1 MRLKIQRLSV
11 KFSMLFICTVYS
23 SFILCLFLQK
33 VVGDES
39 TNDLPSIN
47 TNIEPNSSDQIE
59 TPQSRHR
66 ITRYLSRSEYERMV
80 AEYHGLNGLSPY
92 QKKIISDA
100 FYKKSFAENIPD
112 SREELS
118 NMAEEAA
125 ENYPGFRN
133 KSQGDGLAAGV
144 AGLFL
149 LVIGVSIRC
158 CCRLCRRHLIPKTEE
173 NASLV

>member
-1 MRLKIQRLSV
+1 MRPKIQRLSV

-39 TNDLPSIN
+39 TKDLPSIN

-80 AEYHGLNGLSPY
+80 AENNGLSPY
-92 QKKIISDA
+92 QKKII
-100 FYKKSFAENIPD
+100 P
-112 SREELS
+112 EEFGQ
-118 NMAEEAA
+118 NKFMEKYAAA
-125 ENYPGFRN
+125 E
-133 KSQGDGLAAGV
+133 KQAKKLAAEMGKDWQEK
-144 AGLFL
+144 AANESRANGIARLIL
-149 LVIGVSIRC
+149 LVIVVLISLSIRC
-158 CCRLCRRHLIPKTEE
+158 CCRLCRRHLISKTEE